1 VKLPLRLFAYYGAVL
16 GAIGTVPYLS
26 VLLREA
32 GLPDALVAVA
42 LAAIPIGALAG
53 GPFWAAVAD
62 ATGSPRAVLRV
73 ATALSVVAGGVLAFT
88 TNGWAMA
95 GALLVWSFV
104 RATMPLADGIV
115 IRMLAGD
122 RRSYGRIRAFG
133 SFAFLLVAWSG
144 GLLRDGWARGPLFLS
159 LGLLICGA
167 VLAWTLPEGE
177 PAPRARRGDGL
188 LLVRAE
194 LPFLVV
200 SVLHG
205 VTLVCFDNFW
215 SMHCQDLGLPSWY
228 AGTGVALA
236 VVVEMAVMIA
246 GRRLLDELGPT
257 RMIALAIAVGVPHWL
272 LTGWVRDGELLVA
285 LQALRGVSFGAFW
298 IAGVAWLSERAPA
311 QLAASA
317 QALLPSSSFGVGYL
331 ACMTLAAVVL
341 EGGSTADLFWW
352 VAAVDVL
359 AGAALLA
366 AIRRASTLAT

>member
-1 VKLPLRLFAYYGAVL
+1 MNLPLRLFAYYGAVL

-26 VLLREA
+26 VMLREA
-32 GLPDALVAVA
+32 GLPSSLVAVA
-42 LAAIPIGALAG
+42 LAGIPIGALAG
-53 GPFWAAVAD
+53 GPFWAALAD
-62 ATGSPRAVLRV
+62 ATGSPRAVLRF
-73 ATALSVVAGGVLAFT
+73 ATGLAVVSGALLAFT

-95 GALLVWSFV
+95 AALLLWSFV

-115 IRMLAGD
+115 LRMLAGD

-133 SFAFLLVAWSG
+133 SVTFLLVAWSG
-144 GLLRDGWARGPLFLS
+144 GLLRDAWPRGPLFVS
-159 LGLLICGA
+159 LGLLA
-167 VLAWTLPEGE
+167 VGFALAWTLPEGG

-188 LLVRAE
+188 RLVRGE
-194 LPFLVV
+194 LPFLAV

-215 SMHCQDLGLPSWY
+215 SMHCQNLGLPSSY

-236 VVVEMAVMIA
+236 VLVEIAVMIA

-272 LTGWVRDGELLVA
+272 LTGWVRDAELLVA

-298 IAGVAWLSERAPA
+298 IAGVAWLSERAPT

-331 ACMTLAAVVL
+331 ACMSLAAVVL
-341 EGGSTADLFWW
+341 DGGTTAQLFWW
-352 VAAVDVL
+352 VAGIDVL
-359 AGAALLA
+359 AGVALLA
-366 AIRRASTLAT
+366 SQRRARTLPT